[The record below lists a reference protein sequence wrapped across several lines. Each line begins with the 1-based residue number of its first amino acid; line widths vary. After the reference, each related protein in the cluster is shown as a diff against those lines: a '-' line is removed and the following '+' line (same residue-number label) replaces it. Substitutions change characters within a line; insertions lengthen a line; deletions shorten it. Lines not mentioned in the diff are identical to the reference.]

1 MGTVA
6 TVFLK
11 ATVSH
16 HRLFLALREVSSH
29 PDLKG
34 YGLAHERTQTGFRSD
49 DVDRNHSVVTT
60 PSKRPQPY

>member
-34 YGLAHERTQTGFRSD
+34 YGLVTVLIGIEMIT
-49 DVDRNHSVVTT
+49 VDIDR
-60 PSKRPQPY
+60 Y